1 MWSASSGPVFLPKR
15 GFGRLAIGGL
25 RVVHGRKVDRVSE
38 RGGDLG
44 TESRSGAPSM
54 FGLSKVT
61 RLSYAQRINR
71 DKFRPGAG
79 NGER

>member
-1 MWSASSGPVFLPKR
+1 VFPPKR

-44 TESRSGAPSM
+44 TESRKDLADAELEGSELRTS
-54 FGLSKVT
+54 VT
-61 RLSYAQRINR
+61 RWL
-71 DKFRPGAG
+71 
-79 NGER
+79 